1 MTIVV
6 WDGQYLAA
14 DQRITYGKTDDE
26 FMVDHGQKLY
36 RHTGKV
42 TIKESPLVWIGM
54 AGLAANA
61 GKFIS
66 LLNKAEGEL
75 IDFTK
80 TFGVQL
86 SHPGFTLICITAD
99 NQCAVVEFKAIKGL
113 FKPIVAMKTKLPVMI
128 GSGSKISVLCDSL
141 GLTDSRL
148 AVQLG
153 ILSDRSCGGD
163 VVYVTP
169 DTLYPQRYMQDNQDQ
184 AKAVVYRMVKLLG
197 VEVKGNG
204 SEDDYWGF

>member
-36 RHTGKV
+36 RHTGQI

-54 AGLAANA
+54 AGLATNA
-61 GKFIS
+61 GKFIG

-80 TFGVQL
+80 SFGVQL
-86 SHPGFTLICITAD
+86 SHPGFTLICITA
-99 NQCAVVEFKAIKGL
+99 NGQCAVMEFKAIKGL

-169 DTLYPQRYMQDNQDQ
+169 DTLYPQRYTQDNSDQ
-184 AKAVVYRMVKLLG
+184 AKAMIKRMIALFG
-197 VEVKGNG
+197 MEASSGNG
-204 SEDDYWGF
+204 ESGYWGF